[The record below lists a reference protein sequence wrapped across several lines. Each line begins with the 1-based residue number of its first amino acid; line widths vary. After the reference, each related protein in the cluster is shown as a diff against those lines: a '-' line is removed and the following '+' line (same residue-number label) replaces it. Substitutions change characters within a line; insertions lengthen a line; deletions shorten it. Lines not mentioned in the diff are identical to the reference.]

1 MKITNKTKLSEIISN
16 KKLVKILED
25 FGFPCLFCPHMKDE
39 IEKLEIG
46 YVCDNYGID
55 SEELIKKLNEEKA

>member
-1 MKITNKTKLSEIISN
+1 MKITKKTKLSEIISN
-16 KKLVKILED
+16 KKLVKILEE

-46 YVCDNYGID
+46 YVCDNYEID
-55 SEELIKKLNEEKA
+55 SKKLIEKLNEEEA

>member
-1 MKITNKTKLSEIISN
+1 MKITRETKLADIIKN
-16 KKLVKILED
+16 KKHKEILED
-25 FGFPCLFCPHMKDE
+25 FNFPCLFCPHMASE

-55 SEELIKKLNEEKA
+55 VDKLLSKLNE